1 MFLYENAMHGIVLWK
16 NIVFLAEGIYNII
29 LKGIE
34 RVFFNKQL
42 HFETPWYSLRT
53 VQHAF
58 MQISFKKCNIF
69 VHSFEHTVVF
79 LAQKKTHK
87 QNHHL

>member
-58 MQISFKKCNIF
+58 MQISLKKMQYIC
-69 VHSFEHTVVF
+69 SFLWTHGGIPCSE
-79 LAQKKTHK
+79 KTHK